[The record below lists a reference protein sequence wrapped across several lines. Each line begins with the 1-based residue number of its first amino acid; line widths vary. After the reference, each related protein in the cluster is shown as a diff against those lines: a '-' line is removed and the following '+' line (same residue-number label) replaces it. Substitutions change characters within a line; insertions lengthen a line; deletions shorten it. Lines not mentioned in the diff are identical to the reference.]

1 METYKLGNKIN
12 CIVRSGSSGKLGSKN
27 MQYENQPYTVI
38 RDVSAT
44 MQFASQNKAA
54 RAHKETQLAFS
65 LDNVSQLRLT
75 NVPFTKPIF
84 DLMFDSIEEDI
95 LCNTMMNFDVDEGG
109 ALELTSLIRDY
120 ESIYQVFIYN
130 ADGELVDAEG
140 TINKDNFVR
149 SNDQIAKGGNFLVF
163 YGYLNSKG
171 RALHR
176 QNNVYLTLD
185 LQVFGNETD
194 EGTLYFIHL
203 EKCNLSMNKNLYFSG
218 NINTVDLDFTIIPSD
233 DDYITME

>member
-27 MQYENQPYTVI
+27 MQYGNQPYTVI

-130 ADGELVDAEG
+130 ADGELVDGLYKQELNPG
-140 TINKDNFVR
+140 PGKVLWRGSTNQRIIDLNKT
-149 SNDQIAKGGNFLVF
+149 
-163 YGYLNSKG
+163 
-171 RALHR
+171 R
-176 QNNVYLTLD
+176 QCGKIVL
-185 LQVFGNETD
+185 
-194 EGTLYFIHL
+194 LY
-203 EKCNLSMNKNLYFSG
+203 E
-218 NINTVDLDFTIIPSD
+218 
-233 DDYITME
+233 